1 MAGLSRQ
8 IQLRHILV
16 YKNEVADLL
25 KETIDSVKSESG
37 RIKMLM
43 SLAEKYSLCPTKSD
57 GGNLGW
63 LEIAMKPEDP
73 RNPRGGYKPL
83 DNEELNAIV
92 GDAVRRESGTGI
104 IHKGKTFGPV
114 QTEDGFHVL
123 MLSNE
128 FTTDRIL

>member
-1 MAGLSRQ
+1 MAGLTRQ

-16 YKNEVADLL
+16 DKKEVADLL

-83 DNEELNAIV
+83 DNDELNEIV
-92 GDAVRRESGTGI
+92 GDLVRRRI
-104 IHKGKTFGPV
+104 IHKGKMFGPV